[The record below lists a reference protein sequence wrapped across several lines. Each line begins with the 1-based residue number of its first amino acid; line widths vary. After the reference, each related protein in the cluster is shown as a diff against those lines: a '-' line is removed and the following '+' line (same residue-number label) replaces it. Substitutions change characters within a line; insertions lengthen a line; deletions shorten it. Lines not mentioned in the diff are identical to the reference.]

1 MWLEPA
7 HLALASDGTPVSDVY
22 GDVYYSSAG
31 GPAQAQHVF
40 LAGNELPQRWQGKEQ
55 FTILETGFG
64 LGLNFMATWRAW
76 KNDPQRCREL
86 HFISVEKHPFVA
98 EDLARTHAVWTEF
111 SDLSEVLCHNWPPLV
126 LGEHPLVLEEEKV
139 FLHLIFGDACDAL
152 STLDSRADAFY
163 LDGFSPGKNPELWS
177 PELCC
182 SLARLANSG
191 ATLATWSV
199 AGHVRNALTAAGF
212 VVRKT
217 PGFAAKRQMLVG
229 EYAPELLNCRSDFPK
244 ASVGR

>member
-1 MWLEPA
+1 MRLDPA
-7 HLALASDGTPVSDVY
+7 RLTQAPDGTPVSEAY

-40 LAGNELPQRWQGKEQ
+40 LTGNELPQRWQGKEQ

-64 LGLNFMATWRAW
+64 LGLNFMATWQAW

-98 EDLARTHAVWTEF
+98 EDLARAHAVWPEF
-111 SDLSEVLCHNWPPLV
+111 SSLSKALCRNWPPLV
-126 LGEHPLVLEEEKV
+126 SGEHSLVLGEGSVV
-139 FLHLIFGDACDAL
+139 LHLIFGDACAVLSALDAGV
-152 STLDSRADAFY
+152 DAFY
-163 LDGFSPGKNPELWS
+163 LDGFSPSKNPELWS
-177 PELCC
+177 PDLCC
-182 SLARLANSG
+182 SLSRLAHPG

-199 AGHVRNALTAAGF
+199 AGQVRKALATAGF

-229 EYAPELLNCRSDFPK
+229 EYVPESLNCRSDFPK
-244 ASVGR
+244 ASVER